1 MLDRS
6 EGRNEWRRTRRSI
19 LAMSGIL
26 LGTTVSG
33 INGVSAGEHE
43 READLEREHGDE
55 HDRGHD
61 FDFGFDHD
69 RGHDFDGHGGPAC
82 YLKGTH
88 IPTPLGERK
97 IEDLRKGDLVI
108 TLGGQAK
115 PIEWIGG
122 RRYQRRPG
130 QSWGAAI
137 RPVRVGRG
145 ALGPDLPPADLFLS
159 QEHCLSFDG
168 GLIRVADLVNATSIC
183 RDPRSE
189 FTEIEY
195 LHIRL
200 GAHDVIYAEGAA
212 AETLWLNPIS
222 VEKFGDLPGY
232 ERLLRASVDER
243 LCAPLYSKVARG
255 RRGQLLSHLRS
266 AVSPWF
272 DQRTEFD
279 RIRDRLWDRADA
291 VAA

>member
-6 EGRNEWRRTRRSI
+6 VGRNEWRRTRRSI

-26 LGTTVSG
+26 LGATVSG
-33 INGVSAGEHE
+33 INGVSARELEGEHE
-43 READLEREHGDE
+43 REREHGDK

-61 FDFGFDHD
+61 FDDHD
-69 RGHDFDGHGGPAC
+69 HGGPSC

-88 IPTPLGERK
+88 ILTPLGERK

>member
-1 MLDRS
+1 
-6 EGRNEWRRTRRSI
+6 
-19 LAMSGIL
+19 
-26 LGTTVSG
+26 
-33 INGVSAGEHE
+33 VSAREREHE
-43 READLEREHGDE
+43 REHEHGDEHDREHGDE

-61 FDFGFDHD
+61 FDLGFDHD

-88 IPTPLGERK
+88 ILTPLGERK

-115 PIEWIGG
+115 PVEWIGG
-122 RRYQRRPG
+122 RRYERRPG

-145 ALGPDLPPADLFLS
+145 ALGPDVPHADLYLS

-168 GLIRVADLVNATSIC
+168 GLIRVADLLNGTSIC
-183 RDPRSE
+183 PDPRSE
-189 FTEIEY
+189 ITEIEY

-222 VEKFGDLPGY
+222 VERFGDLLEY

-243 LCAPLYSKVARG
+243 LCAPLYSEVARG

-272 DQRTEFD
+272 DRRTQFD

>member
-6 EGRNEWRRTRRSI
+6 EGRNQWRRTRRSI

-26 LGTTVSG
+26 LGATVSG
-33 INGVSAGEHE
+33 INGVSARELE
-43 READLEREHGDE
+43 REHEREHGDR

-69 RGHDFDGHGGPAC
+69 RGCDFDDHGGPAC

-88 IPTPLGERK
+88 IRTPLGERK
-97 IEDLRKGDLVI
+97 IEDLRSGDLVI
-108 TLGGQAK
+108 TLGGRAK

-122 RRYQRRPG
+122 RRYERRPG
-130 QSWGAAI
+130 QSWGAAV
-137 RPVRVGRG
+137 RPVRVGRD
-145 ALGPDLPPADLFLS
+145 ALGPDVPHADLFLS

-168 GLIRVADLVNATSIC
+168 GLIRVADLLNGTSIC

-222 VEKFGDLPGY
+222 VEKCGDLLGY
-232 ERLLRASVDER
+232 ERLFRASADER
-243 LCAPLYSKVARG
+243 PCAPLYSKVARG
-255 RRGQLLSHLRS
+255 RQGQLLSHLRS

-272 DQRTEFD
+272 DRRTPFD